1 MTTKILSA
9 IEEFESAGAK
19 ATQGEWKFDGCGDV
33 YTLSPDARRRMRF
46 DDYGDGNIGSTSYWS
61 EGNQNAKFA
70 CAAANKATLFTQA
83 LKVAVE
89 ALDKYKHTDLSTES
103 GVWGYVG
110 SEAIAFKALAEIERI
125 LEMENDGST
134 IDRPISY

>member
-9 IEEFESAGAK
+9 IEEFESVRAK
-19 ATQGEWKFDGCGDV
+19 ATPGKWSVTRMHYRDKTWNQLFSSKTKMALFPEAESSSTFAIDEDCKFI
-33 YTLSPDARRRMRF
+33 A
-46 DDYGDGNIGSTSYWS
+46 
-61 EGNQNAKFA
+61 E
-70 CAAANKATLFTQA
+70 AANKATLFTQA

>member
-9 IEEFESAGAK
+9 IEEFESARAK
-19 ATQGEWKFDGCGDV
+19 ATQGRAEVFRMDGDCG
-33 YTLSPDARRRMRF
+33 YFNFMLEIPEGSPDRHIIAHF
-46 DDYGDGNIGSTSYWS
+46 DEQDNHNSKNNSAFFC
-61 EGNQNAKFA
+61 E
-70 CAAANKATLFTQA
+70 AANKATLFTQA

-110 SEAIAFKALAEIERI
+110 SEAIAFKALAEIECI
-125 LEMENDGST
+125 LTEGEK
-134 IDRPISY
+134 